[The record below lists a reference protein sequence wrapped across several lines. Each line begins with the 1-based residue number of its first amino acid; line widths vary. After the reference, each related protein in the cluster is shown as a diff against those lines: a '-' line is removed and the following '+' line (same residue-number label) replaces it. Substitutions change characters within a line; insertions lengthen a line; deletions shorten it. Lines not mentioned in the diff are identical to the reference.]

1 MSSRIWSLSQEI
13 SPKSFLVCGL
23 FDISFFNCSTKKL
36 TSIKHMWNKGTV
48 FKSHHQCV
56 RDRDLCVAVI
66 PSCYL
71 RMCARKKQTLFYSLL
86 SSVPAPSSLGIFLY
100 FQDLTWPCV
109 TILLH
114 AEPGHS
120 VFFPSFDKAS

>member
-56 RDRDLCVAVI
+56 RDRFMCCCYTLMLLTDVCKKKTDPILQPAVI
-66 PSCYL
+66 
-71 RMCARKKQTLFYSLL
+71 CASSFLPWHFPLFSGPHLAL
-86 SSVPAPSSLGIFLY
+86 CDHFTACRTRTFCIFPL
-100 FQDLTWPCV
+100 F
-109 TILLH
+109 
-114 AEPGHS
+114 
-120 VFFPSFDKAS
+120 